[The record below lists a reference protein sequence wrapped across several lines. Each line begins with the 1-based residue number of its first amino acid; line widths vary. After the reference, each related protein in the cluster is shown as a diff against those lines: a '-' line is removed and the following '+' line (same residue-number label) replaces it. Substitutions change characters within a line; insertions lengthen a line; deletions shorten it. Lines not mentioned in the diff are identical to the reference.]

1 MTNITT
7 VSHPCFGQVRKIL
20 INEAWHFIAKDVA
33 NAVGYSDAT
42 HAIENFCRDHV
53 SYHPVTDSLG
63 RINNYRMI
71 GSADVVRL
79 ATAAYGDH
87 ADEFTDWL
95 LVDDEPEEETSIILL
110 HEENDQF
117 PVNGRELW
125 QRLGIETQYSKW
137 FSRMCEY
144 GFEAGKDFQTVV
156 KNVYREDGRSMPQS
170 QTDHNLTISMAKEI
184 CMLQRTEQGR
194 IIRRHLIAVEDAWN
208 SPDAVI
214 NRALKISNARVA
226 ALMENVQHLEARIEQ
241 DAPKVLFADS
251 VTASQTDIHVGEL
264 AKILKQNGFNTGR
277 NRLFEL
283 LRKDGFIMKTKAGEG
298 NTPTQK
304 SMDMGLMRIEEQT
317 FSVPGEAP
325 RIRPVPMITGKGQLY
340 FVERYAGVKA

>member
-7 VSHPCFGQVRKIL
+7 VSHPRFGQVRKIM
-20 INEAWHFIAKDVA
+20 IDEAWHYIAKDVA
-33 NAVGYSDAT
+33 HAVGYADTT
-42 HAIENFCRDHV
+42 HAIEKYCRDHV
-53 SYHPVTDSLG
+53 FYHPVTDSLG
-63 RINNYRMI
+63 RINNYRMLS
-71 GSADVVRL
+71 SADVVRL
-79 ATAAYGDH
+79 AAAAYGDK

-95 LVDDEPEEETSIILL
+95 FAQEEAEDTTVITL

-117 PVNGRELW
+117 PVSGRELW
-125 QRLGIETQYSKW
+125 HKLGIGTQYSKW
-137 FSRMCEY
+137 IQRMCEY
-144 GFEAGKDFQTVV
+144 GFLENTDFRLVSQKRLTNNPKNPHTV
-156 KNVYREDGRSMPQS
+156 E
-170 QTDHNLTISMAKEI
+170 TEHNLTISMAKEI

-194 IIRRHLIAVEDAWN
+194 IIRRHLIAVEEAWN

-226 ALMENVQHLEARIEQ
+226 SLMADVHNLENKIAL
-241 DAPKVLFADS
+241 DAPKVFFAES
-251 VTASQTDIHVGEL
+251 VTSSSTDIHVGEL

-283 LRKDGFIMKTKAGEG
+283 LRKDGFIMKAKAGEG

-317 FSVPGEAP
+317 FSVPGEQP

-340 FVERYAGVKA
+340 FVERYARGRA